1 MKKIEKGKPLP
12 SHTKLDYN
20 ECYAKIVLEEF
31 FNYNLLLDDKPD
43 LQDIQNNIGVEV
55 TIAEKSE
62 TLEAEKLYSTL
73 YYVDEHIQ
81 EKDIKR
87 IEQCGSKYKDGI
99 LSSSGN
105 DDFNLINEAINCK
118 MEKLKSAGYK
128 KLNQYQLFIFSSI
141 YAIDSMLQDEL
152 QFLLMKKIDTFF
164 SKIYVLVP
172 EEIYYFNLKEKSYKI
187 FNIDN
192 EKQFDW
198 AMKARQMVEDG
209 EKE

>member
-1 MKKIEKGKPLP
+1 MKKIEKNKPLP
-12 SHTKLDYN
+12 SHTKFNYY

-31 FNYNLLLDDKPD
+31 FGYNLSLDDKPD
-43 LQDIQNNIGVEV
+43 LQDIQNNIGIEV

-62 TLEAEKLYSTL
+62 TSEAERLYSTL
-73 YYVDEHIQ
+73 FYVDKHTR
-81 EKDIKR
+81 EKNIKR

-99 LSSSGN
+99 LLSSGT

-118 MEKLKSAGYK
+118 REKLKSAGYK